1 MSQRYQVDLSV
12 IWAYRYPRVAGL
24 AISLELLVLSLGIGF
39 IVGVLVGMG
48 RLSPRRLLAVPCT
61 VYVEVFRGVPPL
73 IQLFW
78 FYYAF
83 PQLFHAGLS
92 EFSTGVLSLSLLAG
106 AYIGEIVRAGIQSI
120 HKGQVIAARAL
131 GLSYA
136 QAMREVILP
145 QAVRRMIPPLISQS
159 VDVFK
164 ATALASTITVHE
176 LMYETYYG
184 TSQTFR
190 FVEFYTVA
198 AFAYF
203 VIALPMISYVRRLE
217 VRVGF

>member
-1 MSQRYQVDLSV
+1 MPQRYQVDLSV
-12 IWAYRYPRVAGL
+12 IWAYRYPLVAGL